1 MLIKP
6 LTIYFK
12 FELVLIHQA
21 LVHKLA
27 ALSGL
32 ATLLLH
38 ELVHL
43 QQALL
48 IFDLKTSHTCSCH
61 M

>member
-1 MLIKP
+1 MISGHFRQSDIRP
-6 LTIYFK
+6 VPFSVAT
-12 FELVLIHQA
+12 IHQA
-21 LVHKLA
+21 LVDKLA

-43 QQALL
+43 RPLV
-48 IFDLKTSHTCSCH
+48 I
-61 M
+61 